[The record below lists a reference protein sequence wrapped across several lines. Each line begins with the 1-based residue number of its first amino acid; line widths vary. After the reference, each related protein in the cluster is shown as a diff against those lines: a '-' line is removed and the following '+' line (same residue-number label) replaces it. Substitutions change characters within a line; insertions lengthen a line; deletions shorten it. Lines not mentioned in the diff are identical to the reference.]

1 MMRESQKFY
10 PHAMMSDQK
19 KTKNELKYYTE
30 FLNVKALSSMHP
42 EIKKLKTKNSNHA
55 AHGNKNWRSSFVL
68 MDYLTN
74 DPPQSGEKI
83 LDIGCG
89 WGLVSIFLSKNFNNE
104 VHSIDI
110 DPSVV
115 PFFSLQTSINKTD
128 TSIKIKNFTEYT
140 KTKISEYGLIVGA
153 DICFWD
159 EMTIPLLKFIKQAL
173 SSNVRQ
179 ISIADPGRPPFWDL
193 AEKCAKIGGEVFTR
207 RINEPIKT
215 EKHVLVINKDHK

>member
-10 PHAMMSDQK
+10 PQAMMSDQK
-19 KTKNELKYYTE
+19 KTKNERNYYTE

-68 MDYLTN
+68 MDYLAN
-74 DPPQSGEKI
+74 DPPKSGEKI

-115 PFFSLQTSINKTD
+115 PFFSLRTSINKSD

-140 KTKISEYGLIVGA
+140 KTKISKLAQGLPV
-153 DICFWD
+153 
-159 EMTIPLLKFIKQAL
+159 
-173 SSNVRQ
+173 
-179 ISIADPGRPPFWDL
+179 
-193 AEKCAKIGGEVFTR
+193 GGEIENLDDGTLHSAFKNR
-207 RINEPIKT
+207 A
-215 EKHVLVINKDHK
+215 

>member
-1 MMRESQKFY
+1 ML
-10 PHAMMSDQK
+10 SDQK
-19 KTKNELKYYTE
+19 KTKNERKYYTE

-42 EIKKLKTKNSNHA
+42 EIKKLKTKNTNHA

-74 DPPQSGEKI
+74 DPPKSGEKI

-140 KTKISEYGLIVGA
+140 KTTTHALRSCSRPATKCWKNWVYK
-153 DICFWD
+153 
-159 EMTIPLLKFIKQAL
+159 TIQCWPWLKSWSA
-173 SSNVRQ
+173 
-179 ISIADPGRPPFWDL
+179 
-193 AEKCAKIGGEVFTR
+193 
-207 RINEPIKT
+207 
-215 EKHVLVINKDHK
+215 